1 MEFIQKPISFRKF
14 IFNPK
19 RNLENTKKRLLKAL
33 HCKWQAEIESYRRIK
48 LKEIQRKNQ
57 ILIAAAVFA
66 SPIPS
71 IDVLSMTIFNS
82 LMIKEIK
89 AIWNCNWSPEILEK
103 VSKEII
109 KTAIAQGVIEW
120 SGQALLNISKFHGP
134 NYILTGSFQAI
145 SAAYLSRVVSRSLAD
160 FMAIEKGVTKPD
172 LEFIKNNSEKIVEN
186 AFESEKINWKSLIF
200 DMQTAP
206 KLNPS

>member
-1 MEFIQKPISFRKF
+1 MSEKSLTPDSKF
-14 IFNPK
+14 S
-19 RNLENTKKRLLKAL
+19 LT
-33 HCKWQAEIESYRRIK
+33 IK
-48 LKEIQRKNQ
+48 E
-57 ILIAAAVFA
+57 LIAAAVFA